1 MARQSKT
8 VELVVPSG
16 QAATYAA
23 AHAEGHAILWSKDM
37 FLHVKQGAGAR
48 VLTIPVG
55 ETFEGRA
62 ITSRTVNIA
71 QNTEMFVGPFSG
83 RYIQSDGTLWI
94 NFDATTN
101 TTFAALRLGVV

>member
-8 VELVVPSG
+8 VELVVPG
-16 QAATYAA
+16 GLTATYAN
-23 AHAEGHAILWSKDM
+23 AHAEGHAMTWSKDLV
-37 FLHVKQGAGAR
+37 LHVKQGVGAR

-71 QNTEMFVGPFSG
+71 QNTEVYVGPFSA
-83 RYIQSDGTLWI
+83 RYVQADGTIHIDW
-94 NFDATTN
+94 DATTN
-101 TTFAALRLGVV
+101 TTFAALKLGVS